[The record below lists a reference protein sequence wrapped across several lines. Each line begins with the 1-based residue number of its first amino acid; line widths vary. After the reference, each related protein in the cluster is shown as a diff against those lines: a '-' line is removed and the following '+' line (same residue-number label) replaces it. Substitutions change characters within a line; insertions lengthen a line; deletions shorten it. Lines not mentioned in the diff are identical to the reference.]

1 MSPLRYDET
10 AASGVSRHYAEISTN
25 AVQNPGFLDVLP
37 VGVFVVSPEQR
48 ILSVNPAATDIL
60 GLPPD
65 QLMGR
70 FCYEALQCSYAGE
83 TCATCQARDDGQVH
97 RAFPGEVRRGDGARR
112 SILIDSA
119 PLKDG
124 TVAVVLRD
132 VTDAERVRRALKEK
146 WVFHGLVCV
155 APSSKEIV
163 DRIRD
168 VAPYDSTVL
177 ILGESGTGKE
187 LVARAIHAESRRAS
201 RPFVAVNCSAY
212 SENLLE
218 SELFGHVRGSFTGAE
233 RDRQGRF
240 ELANGGTVFL
250 DEIGE
255 ISPKIQVKL
264 LRVLQEREIERVGD
278 SRSRPVDLRIVAAT
292 NRDLQREV
300 RGGRFREDLYYRLNV
315 FNLVL
320 PPLRERTEDIA
331 ALADH
336 FLAQL
341 RERTGK
347 EVHGF
352 SDEVMDAF
360 VRHSWPG
367 NVREL
372 ENVVESAL
380 VRARGEAITNGDL
393 PESFRGSSE
402 PILKPEE
409 RIRVALERTGG
420 CVTRAARLLGIH
432 RTTLWRQMREA
443 GISREDF
450 LVGK

>member
-1 MSPLRYDET
+1 MAGLQRDTSVATELVQQRAEFS
-10 AASGVSRHYAEISTN
+10 AAGMHAL
-25 AVQNPGFLDVLP
+25 LDALP
-37 VGVFVVSPEQR
+37 VGVFVIDGER
-48 ILSVNPAATDIL
+48 TIETVNPAAAALL
-60 GLPPD
+60 GFEPA
-65 QLMGR
+65 QISGR
-70 FCYEALQCSYAGE
+70 RCNDVLACTYCGPH
-83 TCATCQARDDGQVH
+83 CAAVVARDTDRTQNASPASLTTGGGQ
-97 RAFPGEVRRGDGARR
+97 RR
-112 SILIDSA
+112 SVLMDA
-119 PLKDG
+119 VPLG
-124 TVAVVLRD
+124 RGRVAVLLRD
-132 VTDAERVRRALKEK
+132 VTDAERVRQALLEK

-155 APSSKEIV
+155 STATKEIV
-163 DRIRD
+163 DRVRD

-187 LVARAIHAESRRAS
+187 LVARAIHAESPRAA

-218 SELFGHVRGSFTGAE
+218 SELFGHARGSFTGAE

-264 LRVLQEREIERVGD
+264 LRVLQEREIERVGEN
-278 SRSRPVDLRIVAAT
+278 RSRPVDLRIIAAT

-300 RGGRFREDLYYRLNV
+300 HEGRFREDLYYRLNV
-315 FNLVL
+315 FSLRL
-320 PPLRERTEDIA
+320 PPLRERNEDIP

-336 FLAQL
+336 FLGKL
-341 RERTGK
+341 CERTGK
-347 EVHGF
+347 EVRSVNG
-352 SDEVMDAF
+352 DVLDAF
-360 VRHSWPG
+360 LRHSWPG

-380 VRARGEAITNGDL
+380 VRARGPVITITDL
-393 PESFRGSSE
+393 PDGFRAE
-402 PILKPEE
+402 AAIAAVPEE
-409 RIRVALERTGG
+409 RIRAALGRTGG

-443 GISREDF
+443 GLRREDF
-450 LVGK
+450 LVG

>member
-1 MSPLRYDET
+1 MGTLQRDDSDATHMLQQHAGIPANRVHAL
-10 AASGVSRHYAEISTN
+10 
-25 AVQNPGFLDVLP
+25 LDALP
-37 VGVFVVSPEQR
+37 VGVFVIDKERVIET
-48 ILSVNPAATDIL
+48 LNPAAATML
-60 GLPPD
+60 GFEESRA
-65 QLMGR
+65 QGNR
-70 FCYEALQCSYAGE
+70 
-83 TCATCQARDDGQVH
+83 CADLLGCTYCGPNCAAAQARDAECTQVG
-97 RAFPGEVRRGDGARR
+97 FPAKVTTAGGTRR
-112 SILIDSA
+112 SIMMDA
-119 PLKDG
+119 VPLG
-124 TVAVVLRD
+124 GGRVAVLLRD
-132 VTDAERVRRALKEK
+132 VTDAERFRQALLEK

-155 APSSKEIV
+155 SAATKEIV
-163 DRIRD
+163 DRVRD

-187 LVARAIHAESRRAS
+187 LVARAIHAESPRGD

-218 SELFGHVRGSFTGAE
+218 SELFGHVRGSFTGAD

-264 LRVLQEREIERVGD
+264 LRVLQEREIERVGENK
-278 SRSRPVDLRIVAAT
+278 SRPVDLRIVAAT

-300 RGGRFREDLYYRLNV
+300 REGRFREDLYYRLNV
-315 FNLVL
+315 FTLRL
-320 PPLRERTEDIA
+320 PPLRERREDIA

-336 FLAQL
+336 FLEKL
-341 RERTGK
+341 RASTGK
-347 EVHGF
+347 
-352 SDEVMDAF
+352 D
-360 VRHSWPG
+360 VRGLGGDVLDTFLGHTWPG

-380 VRARGEAITNGDL
+380 VRARGPMITVSDL
-393 PESFRGSSE
+393 PESFRAEAMPVAE
-402 PILKPEE
+402 PED
-409 RIRVALERTGG
+409 RIRAALSRTGG

-443 GISREDF
+443 GLSRDDF
-450 LVGK
+450 LVG

>member
-1 MSPLRYDET
+1 MAALQRDGSVATQGSQQHAEFPAT
-10 AASGVSRHYAEISTN
+10 AVHGL
-25 AVQNPGFLDVLP
+25 LDALP
-37 VGVFVVSPEQR
+37 VGVFVIDGEQT
-48 ILSVNPAATDIL
+48 IETLNPAAAMLL
-60 GLPPD
+60 GYE
-65 QLMGR
+65 QEQVSGR
-70 FCYEALQCSYAGE
+70 RCSEVLGCSYCGPA
-83 TCATCQARDDGQVH
+83 CAAMGARDADRTQVG
-97 RAFPGEVRRGDGARR
+97 FPAQLTTGKGRKRSVLMDAVPLGRGR
-112 SILIDSA
+112 
-119 PLKDG
+119 
-124 TVAVVLRD
+124 VAVLLRD
-132 VTDAERVRRALKEK
+132 VTDAERLRHALLEK

-155 APSSKEIV
+155 SAATKEIV
-163 DRIRD
+163 DRVRD

-187 LVARAIHAESRRAS
+187 LVARAIHAESARAD

-255 ISPKIQVKL
+255 ISQKIQVKL
-264 LRVLQEREIERVGD
+264 LRVLQEREIERVGEN
-278 SRSRPVDLRIVAAT
+278 RSRPVDLRIVAAT

-300 RGGRFREDLYYRLNV
+300 REGRFREDLYYRLNV
-315 FNLVL
+315 FTLRL
-320 PPLRERTEDIA
+320 PPLRERSEDIP

-336 FLAQL
+336 FLNKL
-341 RERTGK
+341 CEHTGK
-347 EVHGF
+347 AVRALHG
-352 SDEVMDAF
+352 DVLDAF
-360 VRHSWPG
+360 LRHSWPG

-380 VRARGEAITNGDL
+380 VRARGPLITIADL
-393 PESFRGSSE
+393 PEGFRAE
-402 PILKPEE
+402 ATMAALPED
-409 RIRVALERTGG
+409 RIRAALGRTGG

-443 GISREDF
+443 GLRRDDF
-450 LVGK
+450 LVG

>member
-1 MSPLRYDET
+1 MAMSALQNDTSVATALQPRAESSADGYEALLR
-10 AASGVSRHYAEISTN
+10 
-25 AVQNPGFLDVLP
+25 VLP
-37 VGVFVVSPEQR
+37 VGVFVIDAER
-48 ILSVNPAATDIL
+48 KIETLNPAAAALL
-60 GLPPD
+60 GFKPEEVPGKTCAD
-65 QLMGR
+65 VFG
-70 FCYEALQCSYAGE
+70 CSYCGPS
-83 TCATCQARDDGQVH
+83 CAAVHARDGGGVQLGFPAQLAPAEGQ
-97 RAFPGEVRRGDGARR
+97 RR
-112 SILIDSA
+112 SVLIDA
-119 PLKDG
+119 VPLERG
-124 TVAVVLRD
+124 RVAVVLRD
-132 VTDAERVRRALKEK
+132 VTDAERLRHALREK

-155 APSSKEIV
+155 SATTKEIV
-163 DRIRD
+163 DRVRD

-187 LVARAIHAESRRAS
+187 LVARAIHAESPRAD

-240 ELANGGTVFL
+240 ELSNGGTVFL

-278 SRSRPVDLRIVAAT
+278 NRSRPVDLRIIAAT

-300 RGGRFREDLYYRLNV
+300 HEGRFREDLYYRLNV
-315 FNLVL
+315 FTLRL
-320 PPLRERTEDIA
+320 PPLRERSEDIP

-336 FLAQL
+336 FLEKLCA
-341 RERTGK
+341 RTGK
-347 EVHGF
+347 ELRGF
-352 SDEVMDAF
+352 AGDVLDVF
-360 VRHSWPG
+360 LRHSWPG

-380 VRARGEAITNGDL
+380 VRAHGPVITATDL
-393 PESFRGSSE
+393 PETFRAE
-402 PILKPEE
+402 VTPAATPED
-409 RIRVALERTGG
+409 RIRTALERTGG

-443 GISREDF
+443 GFRRGDF
-450 LVGK
+450 LVG